1 MRRAILAITFALST
15 PALSQASP
23 GALAGSVVDAAT
35 QKPIADAVVIAKSPS
50 LPGEQSAVTDA
61 SGSFEMT
68 FLPPGT
74 YSLAV
79 TCEGCVPYSPAG
91 VMLKSGKVRVRI
103 AVLPVPSA
111 ASIQAAAVE
120 FDDNMTAPAMISG
133 PAPEYTAEA
142 LERGVEGSM
151 EVRCVVTSEGQ
162 VRACKVVKGLPFMNA
177 AVVDA
182 LQRRTYKPATAQG
195 KPVDVYYTFT
205 LRLKLPPAR

>member
-1 MRRAILAITFALST
+1 MRRAILAILFAL
-15 PALSQASP
+15 PAPAFSQTAS
-23 GALAGSVVDAAT
+23 AVLTGSVVDAAT
-35 QKPIADAVVIAKSPS
+35 KVPIADAVVVARSPA
-50 LPGEQSAVTDA
+50 LAGEQAAVTDA

-79 TCEGCVPYSPAG
+79 SCEGCVPYSPAG
-91 VMLKSGKVRVRI
+91 IVLKTGKVRVRI
-103 AVLPVPSA
+103 AVEPVPSP
-111 ASIQAAAVE
+111 ASIEAQAVE
-120 FDDNMTAPAMISG
+120 FDPSMTAPAMVSG
-133 PAPEYTAEA
+133 PAPEYTQDA

-151 EVRCVVTSEGQ
+151 EVRCVVTAEGN

-182 LQRRTYKPATAQG
+182 LQKRTYRPATAQG
-195 KPVDVYYTFT
+195 KPVDVYYKFT